1 MNFTKLFVA
10 LFASL
15 FLVSV
20 ASAMIFNPD
29 PAIVSQSATSVAH
42 NAGSFTV
49 IFNVTN
55 AAGANSG
62 VANLTYVPVSG
73 TVSSVSFSQNP
84 VTLGNGTTAT
94 ITATINFPAFQTGT
108 ISGRFNADDTTGT
121 GADTL
126 SNTFTVTLN
135 TSTAYTLTKTAE
147 VTPSQNGSLTLTNT
161 GNQALTFSLVKA
173 SGALN
178 VSFSNSNPTV
188 TVGSTTTVTVSPTA
202 GQTFRIGTSSAVVTA
217 VHATGNQSVTFTRT
231 GGFCPA
237 GKVTTNLTLR
247 DVELTSSGDEDDE
260 WHVIDEVSVE
270 VEIENTGSSDL
281 EDLIVEL
288 GLFDSNGNNVA
299 DELDFTS
306 EGEEEFDVGDL
317 DDGDDTKI
325 EFTFKV
331 PADIDE
337 GSYTLILKAFSD
349 DVSQS
354 SLCTDSVAE
363 SIQETI
369 QVKSEDDEGKFIA
382 FDDITVSP
390 TQVTCGD
397 SVTITADAINI
408 GEDDEDRVL
417 INLVNRVLGVN
428 EIVEITQGLDQGDS
442 KMVSFSFTVP
452 QVADNTYTLDLSA
465 EYDYRNGVYRQSL
478 DDDVETQ
485 LKVFGCSAAPGT
497 TNAVSINADLAS
509 DAVTG
514 EELKV
519 TTTLRNNGDKTAL
532 FAVTATGFE
541 SWASLKDI
549 SENIVQIPAGQSK
562 DITITLMP
570 QDDAAGEQSFT
581 INARTEDGKIQS
593 RQVVVQVASDSLF
606 DGSSWTWVLIAVNV
620 VLVILIIVVAVIVS
634 RR

>member
-1 MNFTKLFVA
+1 MNFTKLFIA
-10 LFASL
+10 LVASL
-15 FLVSV
+15 FVVSV
-20 ASAMIFNPD
+20 ASAISINNADTAMITVP
-29 PAIVSQSATSVAH
+29 TSVAH
-42 NAGSFTV
+42 NAGSFVVTFNISNTGAVGNVNYTYVSTSGTATATFSPTPVQSVAASGNLVVSTTIAFASAQSGSLAGTLTV
-49 IFNVTN
+49 SDPT
-55 AAGANSG
+55 G
-62 VANLTYVPVSG
+62 VATSKVLTFSVP
-73 TVSSVSFSQNP
+73 
-84 VTLGNGTTAT
+84 
-94 ITATINFPAFQTGT
+94 ITSA
-108 ISGRFNADDTTGT
+108 
-121 GADTL
+121 
-126 SNTFTVTLN
+126 
-135 TSTAYTLTKTAE
+135 STYTLTKTADI
-147 VTPSQNGSLTLTNT
+147 TASQNGSLTLANT

-178 VSFSNSNPTV
+178 VSFSNANPIV
-188 TVGSTTTVTVSPTA
+188 SAGSSTTVTVFQAP
-202 GQTFRIGTSSAVVTA
+202 GQSFGIGTSSATITSVPTTSGVA
-217 VHATGNQSVTFTRT
+217 NQSLTFSRT

-237 GKVTTNLTLR
+237 GKVTNNLTLR

-260 WHVIDEVSVE
+260 WHVTDEISVE
-270 VEIENTGSSDL
+270 VELENAGNSDL
-281 EDLIVEL
+281 EDLIIEL

-382 FDDITVSP
+382 FDDIIVSP

-442 KMVSFSFTVP
+442 KMISFSFTVP